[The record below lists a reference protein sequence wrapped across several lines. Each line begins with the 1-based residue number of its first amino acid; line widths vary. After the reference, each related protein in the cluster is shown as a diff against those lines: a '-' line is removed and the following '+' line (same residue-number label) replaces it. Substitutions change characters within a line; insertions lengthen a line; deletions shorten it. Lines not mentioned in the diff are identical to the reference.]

1 MTQSLF
7 PYTKMNNFHG
17 IFEYDDIGI
26 CDDFNQLFAHVTFL
40 VDIGKYKAG
49 DTVKSLYFKYENLTM
64 YIGDD
69 LVGIPLKLV
78 PK

>member
-1 MTQSLF
+1 V
-7 PYTKMNNFHG
+7 
-17 IFEYDDIGI
+17 I
-26 CDDFNQLFAHVTFL
+26 FL

-49 DTVKSLYFKYENLTM
+49 DMVKSLYFKYENLTM

-78 PK
+78 AQ